1 MNEIA
6 IELAILLL
14 TVLLVFGIGAVLG
27 RMNDR

>member
-14 TVLLVFGIGAVLG
+14 TVLLVFGWAAICG
-27 RMNDR
+27 RMNR